1 MGWDQVFMSIFFLR
15 NGIKNG
21 WIRLKDIRELI
32 NLYPECLDECQFDIE
47 EECMFHET
55 DCPNDD

>member
-1 MGWDQVFMSIFFLR
+1 MSIFFLR